1 MKKYNEIVLSAVMGL
16 GLLGMWLQK
25 SLLEKGLDAEGLLI
39 PGCGWGYS
47 LLAATLGFL
56 AFGLFA
62 AFKLEKGG
70 EFSHNFPKCKIRLT
84 LTVAGAGLMLLY
96 GLTQLRAGDTMMGAA
111 AVVACAGMALA
122 APGRV
127 TGEKPLPLGH
137 ILVCVFYILRLI
149 VSFRGWSADPQFQDY
164 VMKMLALVSLML
176 FALHR
181 ANCDAGTV
189 NRRGAAFFGLAS
201 LYFSLTALGTGE
213 MIPLMLGSAL
223 WAVGAGVNLEPL
235 PAAEEA

>member
-16 GLLGMWLQK
+16 GILGMWLQK
-25 SLLEKGLDAEGLLI
+25 SLMEKGLDAEGLLI
-39 PGCGWGYS
+39 PGCGWGYG
-47 LLAATLGFL
+47 LLAVTLGAL
-56 AFGLFA
+56 AFGLLVA
-62 AFKLEKGG
+62 AKLEKGG
-70 EFSHNFPKCKIRLT
+70 DFSHNFPKCKIRLT

-96 GLTQLRAGDTMMGAA
+96 GLGQLRSGDTLMGAA
-111 AVVACAGMALA
+111 AVAACIGMALA

-127 TGEKPLPLGH
+127 TGERPLPLGH

-149 VSFRGWSADPQFQDY
+149 SGFRGWSADPQFQDY
-164 VMKMLALVSLML
+164 VMKMLALVCLML

-181 ANCDAGTV
+181 ANCDAGTM
-189 NRRGAAFFGLAS
+189 NRRSAVFFELAS

-213 MIPLMLGSAL
+213 MNLLLLGSAL

-235 PAAEEA
+235 PAAEEE